1 VELYALQEIVTPL
14 RALGASLVAVSPQLP
29 EHSLSIIQKNQLSFD
44 ILRDAGN
51 AYTAELGLRFALPAP
66 LQPIYRSFGIDLPA
80 CNGDPAWTLPMPARL
95 VIDRE
100 GGRCGSGLHRAS
112 GAGKNAGRREEAQ
125 RLAPNFIGEPHIGAW
140 PSGRAPV
147 FPDQSRYSSPPAMAI
162 VNLRYKPR
170 AIAKHLR
177 ALSAALTV
185 FS

>member
-1 VELYALQEIVTPL
+1 MELYALQEIVTPL

-66 LQPIYRSFGIDLPA
+66 LLPIYRSFGIDLPA

-100 GGRCGSGLHRAS
+100 GIVRAVDADPDYTARPEPEKTLEDVKKLSG
-112 GAGKNAGRREEAQ
+112 
-125 RLAPNFIGEPHIGAW
+125 
-140 PSGRAPV
+140 
-147 FPDQSRYSSPPAMAI
+147 
-162 VNLRYKPR
+162 
-170 AIAKHLR
+170 
-177 ALSAALTV
+177 
-185 FS
+185 

>member
-1 VELYALQEIVTPL
+1 MELYALQEIVTPL

-95 VIDRE
+95 VIDR
-100 GGRCGSGLHRAS
+100 
-112 GAGKNAGRREEAQ
+112 AG
-125 RLAPNFIGEPHIGAW
+125 
-140 PSGRAPV
+140 
-147 FPDQSRYSSPPAMAI
+147 I
-162 VNLRYKPR
+162 VR
-170 AIAKHLR
+170 AIDADPDYTVRPEPEKTLEDVKK
-177 ALSAALTV
+177 LSG
-185 FS
+185 

>member
-29 EHSLSIIQKNQLSFD
+29 EHSLSIIQKTQLSFD

-51 AYTAELGLRFALPAP
+51 AYTAELGLRFALPAQ

-100 GGRCGSGLHRAS
+100 GIVRAVDADPDYTVRPEPEKTLADVKKLSG
-112 GAGKNAGRREEAQ
+112 
-125 RLAPNFIGEPHIGAW
+125 
-140 PSGRAPV
+140 
-147 FPDQSRYSSPPAMAI
+147 
-162 VNLRYKPR
+162 
-170 AIAKHLR
+170 
-177 ALSAALTV
+177 
-185 FS
+185 

>member
-1 VELYALQEIVTPL
+1 MELYALQEIVTPL

-51 AYTAELGLRFALPAP
+51 AYTAALGLRFALPAP

-100 GGRCGSGLHRAS
+100 GIVRAVDADPDYTVRPEPEKTLEDVKKLSG
-112 GAGKNAGRREEAQ
+112 
-125 RLAPNFIGEPHIGAW
+125 
-140 PSGRAPV
+140 
-147 FPDQSRYSSPPAMAI
+147 
-162 VNLRYKPR
+162 
-170 AIAKHLR
+170 
-177 ALSAALTV
+177 
-185 FS
+185 

>member
-51 AYTAELGLRFALPAP
+51 AYTAELGLRFALPAQ

-100 GGRCGSGLHRAS
+100 GIVRAVDADPDYTVRPEPEKTLADVKKLSG
-112 GAGKNAGRREEAQ
+112 
-125 RLAPNFIGEPHIGAW
+125 
-140 PSGRAPV
+140 
-147 FPDQSRYSSPPAMAI
+147 
-162 VNLRYKPR
+162 
-170 AIAKHLR
+170 
-177 ALSAALTV
+177 
-185 FS
+185 